1 MTLRTYSVAL
11 EYKEQNQ
18 EAFLSLN
25 QTLLE
30 YQVWNQERIR
40 QDIWKRGGISY
51 VLAFSNQLL

>member
-1 MTLRTYSVAL
+1 MTLRTYSLAL

-30 YQVWNQERIR
+30 SQVVKPGKN
-40 QDIWKRGGISY
+40 
-51 VLAFSNQLL
+51 